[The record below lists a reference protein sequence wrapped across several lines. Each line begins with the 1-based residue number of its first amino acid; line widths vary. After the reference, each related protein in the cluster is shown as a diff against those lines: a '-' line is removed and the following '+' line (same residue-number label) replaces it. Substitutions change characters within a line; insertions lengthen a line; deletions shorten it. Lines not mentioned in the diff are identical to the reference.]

1 MRKVLETGCHESHA
15 PYPSQSL
22 SRGQEVNYSVP
33 KRRWAVGRGGVAP
46 ILQKGGLEGRVCKSY
61 LAVYL
66 KLLEQ
71 LVKWK

>member
-1 MRKVLETGCHESHA
+1 M
-15 PYPSQSL
+15 
-22 SRGQEVNYSVP
+22 NYSVP